1 MVEANGSLRPLQPRP
16 NTRDTLELL
25 GNGCLA
31 DAAFGHSHG
40 QGLECL
46 RTVLQGTPVQA
57 EEDLGGEQTRSLVAV
72 NERMVRDDV
81 KQVCGR
87 HVEEP
92 GVYVRPSEG
101 CLRLCNG
108 GLWQSAIANA
118 GSTAE
123 TLELALV
130 ERQHDLNSQ
139 ELNPAEHVAH
149 WASFLYVSSW
159 ASIISSAAVSAR
171 SSNGTCLSGRMISP
185 WPSVV
190 TSSGVSLVM
199 SRSSRIGRS
208 IMSPRLLPTT
218 DSFFGTVATLLL
230 WNGVIF
236 QLPAVMYLLARLGV
250 VTTKW
255 LGETRRYALVVITI
269 VAALITPTG
278 DPYNLLLLA
287 IPMYLLYEL
296 GIILTR
302 LVPKPATPVNEDV
315 ATA

>member
-1 MVEANGSLRPLQPRP
+1 MNTDQLILAVIIFAVLILLPLVVLFVVRWLIPLEDPLEEFDDTALPTPSGGTNTMQDFWEGLKPHLIELRDRLVKAAVAVGIGTSIGFYIVNSP
-16 NTRDTLELL
+16 NLL
-25 GNGCLA
+25 GSPLPEFMVKQLA
-31 DAAFGHSHG
+31 PAGTQLQAVGIGEVFLGYMRIALVVGVIVAMPVVVYQLVAFFAPGLLNREKRILYVALPIVTELFLAGVAFGWYFTVPAALEFLLGYG
-40 QGLECL
+40 Q
-46 RTVLQGTPVQA
+46 T
-57 EEDLGGEQTRSLVAV
+57 
-72 NERMVRDDV
+72 
-81 KQVCGR
+81 
-87 HVEEP
+87 
-92 GVYVRPSEG
+92 
-101 CLRLCNG
+101 
-108 GLWQSAIANA
+108 ANIN
-118 GSTAE
+118 T
-123 TLELALV
+123 
-130 ERQHDLNSQ
+130 
-139 ELNPAEHVAH
+139 
-149 WASFLYVSSW
+149 
-159 ASIISSAAVSAR
+159 
-171 SSNGTCLSGRMISP
+171 M
-185 WPSVV
+185 
-190 TSSGVSLVM
+190 
-199 SRSSRIGRS
+199 
-208 IMSPRLLPTT
+208 PTT